1 LFIYLRPVKPRDDN
15 KIQQIFAATLR
26 LVVQSGIA
34 GITMRQIAKE
44 AKMATGTLYIY
55 FKDKD
60 KLVNDLYYSCR
71 ASSINAYF
79 KGYNDT
85 IPYKE
90 GLKIVWT
97 NILNHRLDN
106 FDESV
111 FMEQCYHS
119 PFVSASNKEMN
130 QQLLQP
136 LYKLIDRG
144 KEEKILKD
152 LDTILLLISM
162 MSSTTGLIKYI
173 NYHKKKVTEDMV
185 RNAFIVCWDGLKK

>member
-1 LFIYLRPVKPRDDN
+1 MFIYLRPVKPRDET
-15 KIQQIFAATLR
+15 KIQQIFAATLQ
-26 LVVQSGIA
+26 LVVLRGVA

-60 KLVNDLYYSCR
+60 KLINDLYYSCR
-71 ASSINAYF
+71 ASSVSAYF
-79 KGYNDT
+79 KGYNPS

-90 GLKIVWT
+90 GFTIIWN
-97 NILNHRLDN
+97 NILNHRLEN
-106 FDESV
+106 FDEAV

-119 PFVSASNKEMN
+119 PFMSESTKEMN

-136 LYKLIDRG
+136 LYKLIERG
-144 KEEKILKD
+144 KEEKLLKN

-162 MSSTTGLIKYI
+162 MGSITGLIKYI
-173 NYHKKKVTEDMV
+173 NYHKKKITDDMIG
-185 RNAFIVCWDGLKK
+185 NAFLICWDGLKT